1 MNIDTNSKTFA
12 DACLDTAFGA
22 VCVKSRDYNAGHQF
36 GRIVAPVITQGMI
49 TDIDALYR
57 LIVGNDEVIVRGHGW
72 EGEKPFVWKG
82 DGHEFHATWEID

>member
-1 MNIDTNSKTFA
+1 
-12 DACLDTAFGA
+12 
-22 VCVKSRDYNAGHQF
+22 
-36 GRIVAPVITQGMI
+36 MI
-49 TDIDALYR
+49 SDIDALYR